1 MANRIFLNQDGI
13 VEAII
18 EGEQTF
24 MTFDNL
30 TMDAQELLN
39 QLQKEG
45 KPRLGIIDI
54 TNQANFTP
62 DTNRAAMQILE
73 SLNYDK
79 VAIYGAKTLLTEVTK
94 AIILAMGKTHN
105 TKIFADRE
113 SAMAWLTS
121 NDQPTESPAP
131 Q

>member
-18 EGEQTF
+18 EGEQTY

-30 TMDAQELLN
+30 TVDAQKLLD

-45 KPRLGIIDI
+45 RPRLGVIDV
-54 TNQANFTP
+54 TNQKNFTP

-79 VAIYGAKTLLTEVTK
+79 VAIYGAKALLTEVTK
-94 AIILAMGKTHN
+94 AIILAMGKTNN
-105 TKIFADRE
+105 TKIFPDRD
-113 SAMAWLTS
+113 SAVAWLKS
-121 NDQPTESPAP
+121 TE
-131 Q
+131 

>member
-1 MANRIFLNQDGI
+1 MANRIFLNQDNI

-18 EGEQTF
+18 EGEQTY

-30 TMDAQELLN
+30 TMDAQALLVK
-39 QLQKEG
+39 LQQEG
-45 KPRLGIIDI
+45 KPRLGLIDV
-54 TNQANFTP
+54 TNQKNFTA

-79 VAIYGAKTLLTEVTK
+79 VAIFGAKTLLTEVTK

-105 TKIFADRE
+105 TKMFADRE
-113 SAMAWLTS
+113 SAMAWLKS
-121 NDQPTESPAP
+121 DNPPTNLPNS
-131 Q
+131 

>member
-1 MANRIFLNQDGI
+1 MANRIFLNQDNI
-13 VEAII
+13 VEAVI
-18 EGEQTF
+18 EGEQTY

-30 TMDAQELLN
+30 TMSAQALLV

-45 KPRLGIIDI
+45 KPRLGLIDV
-54 TNQANFTP
+54 TNQKNFTP

-79 VAIYGAKTLLTEVTK
+79 VAIFGAKTLLTEVTK

-105 TKIFADRE
+105 TKIFPDRD
-113 SAMAWLTS
+113 SAVAWLKS
-121 NDQPTESPAP
+121 TE
-131 Q
+131 